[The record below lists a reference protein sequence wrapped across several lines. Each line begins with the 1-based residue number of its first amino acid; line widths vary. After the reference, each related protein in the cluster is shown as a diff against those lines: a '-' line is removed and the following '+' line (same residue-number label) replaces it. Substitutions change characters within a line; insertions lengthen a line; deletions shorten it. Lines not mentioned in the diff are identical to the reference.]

1 MGPMIEGMT
10 AESVAHAKAQPN
22 ITIKNPNRTPKL
34 KGSARTKPCFMP
46 LPQLMMLFGPGV
58 IAVMKA

>member
-1 MGPMIEGMT
+1 MT
-10 AESVAHAKAQPN
+10 AESVAPAKAQPN

-46 LPQLMMLFGPGV
+46 LPQPIMLLGPGV
-58 IAVMKA
+58 LAALQA